1 MKNNLKSNTLSK
13 VDSKQMSIPY
23 GALCGSQQI
32 GNINVFTLSSR
43 TSLSSSSGSSSSS
56 SSKIIF
62 ANLKIRNTLTIT
74 LTAEY
79 ENMNVDSTLDHLTNK
94 SDGSNSGW
102 TQILIEQEF
111 ENEIESI
118 VNVDDFNISLSRF
131 YRSIKKV

>member
-94 SDGSNSGW
+94 SDGSNSG
-102 TQILIEQEF
+102 
-111 ENEIESI
+111 
-118 VNVDDFNISLSRF
+118 
-131 YRSIKKV
+131 